1 METFMNILFNIAVV
15 LILFVIALLIARY
28 TRTKKRSEDKLLAV
42 DGAFFQDDKVQE
54 GEVYLKNLATG
65 KSHRFNKFTDSPRHY
80 YIASITKLF
89 THAIIFQLLD
99 EGVLER
105 EAPISAYLPK
115 DRYEGIRALDGKDT
129 SANIR
134 IGDLIDQTSGL
145 QDYETDYK
153 ADGKTIIDEVIAK
166 DRPVTFDDAL
176 AIQRKLA
183 VIPEAKQ
190 EKKVHY
196 SNFNALLLGEIA
208 ETVTGLDLMNVFN
221 KRIFEPIGM
230 KDTFLAREGQEVM
243 GIYNLKDKLNP
254 IQYIQSAPAAG
265 GLVST
270 SEDMMTFMTA
280 FIQGDLFDAKHLTAS
295 PTKPIQFFPLKYGNG
310 MMEVKMNPL
319 MSPLFES
326 PRIIGHSGS
335 TGSFAFYDT
344 KRQVVI
350 VGTTNQLKGNPYSY
364 IYTYLDGMVGKEDR

>member
-1 METFMNILFNIAVV
+1 M
-15 LILFVIALLIARY
+15 
-28 TRTKKRSEDKLLAV
+28 
-42 DGAFFQDDKVQE
+42 
-54 GEVYLKNLATG
+54 
-65 KSHRFNKFTDSPRHY
+65 
-80 YIASITKLF
+80 
-89 THAIIFQLLD
+89 LD

-153 ADGKTIIDEVIAK
+153 AD
-166 DRPVTFDDAL
+166 
-176 AIQRKLA
+176 
-183 VIPEAKQ
+183 
-190 EKKVHY
+190 
-196 SNFNALLLGEIA
+196 
-208 ETVTGLDLMNVFN
+208 
-221 KRIFEPIGM
+221 
-230 KDTFLAREGQEVM
+230 
-243 GIYNLKDKLNP
+243 
-254 IQYIQSAPAAG
+254 